1 MFFYLKKIIF
11 CSLIF
16 TLLGAPAFSI
26 NLEKGE
32 IVPSLNIVDIHDQP
46 IKLSYLFEAK
56 PKIVFFFASWSK
68 SCQKAAAY
76 LNNLY
81 MKNQSQLQ
89 IIGISFDQKT
99 EDLQKLIDE
108 QNLKFTLLKDP
119 KLISAKPYQIL
130 VIPSIFLIGSDNRLV
145 ELIVDFD
152 ENIPNKIE
160 ESLIPLLK

>member
-1 MFFYLKKIIF
+1 
-11 CSLIF
+11 
-16 TLLGAPAFSI
+16 
-26 NLEKGE
+26 
-32 IVPSLNIVDIHDQP
+32 
-46 IKLSYLFEAK
+46 
-56 PKIVFFFASWSK
+56 
-68 SCQKAAAY
+68 
-76 LNNLY
+76 